1 MSADNDGD
9 SQMLSSPSD
18 SETQTPTSQ
27 SQSLANSTLLSP
39 PELHNRLAAAPG
51 ANANGKRPIN
61 TISNGT
67 DDADDLLASGP
78 SAAAAG
84 GKARPEYAA
93 RTHER
98 SGYTW
103 SREEDAPGHA
113 WLSKKALDEYHRAAD
128 VLVHRDLMV
137 KGRYGDPFE
146 MAEREQALANSLKQ
160 K

>member
-39 PELHNRLAAAPG
+39 PELHSRLTAAPG

-61 TISNGT
+61 TISNGV
-67 DDADDLLASGP
+67 DDAEDLLGSGHL
-78 SAAAAG
+78 AAAAG
-84 GKARPEYAA
+84 GGKGRAEYAP

-137 KGRYGDPFE
+137 KGEFLLSLFGTGDCVGC
-146 MAEREQALANSLKQ
+146 
-160 K
+160 